1 MLSRLSFKDVLT
13 VFFGLNF
20 NVEKRANVHNFK
32 KTTFA
37 QIIKMNPKHLP
48 QSILKNLG
56 IENLNEMQE
65 VAQDAILHDNN
76 ILLLSPTGSGKTLAF
91 LLPVLELLN
100 PEFLSVQ
107 CLILVPSRE
116 LGLQIE
122 QVWKKMG
129 TDYKINV
136 CYGGHSIDTEIKN
149 LSNPPAVL
157 IGTPGR
163 IADHIERGTFRLD
176 KIQTMVLDEFDKSL
190 QLGFHEQMSFIIGK
204 LPKLNKRVL
213 VSATSDIEIPK
224 YTRVINPTILDFI
237 PEEDEAASNLSM
249 KMVVSKDK
257 DKLTSLFNLICSL
270 KSEAAIVF
278 CNHRDAAERISD
290 TLNEKGIYAT
300 YYHGGMDQDERERA
314 LIQFRNGSMS
324 YLITTDLAARGLD
337 IPEMNHVI
345 HYHLPSKADEFT
357 HRNGRTARMLA
368 SGTAYIVVNDSEKKM
383 DYIDYSIPVLNV
395 EAPKSLPK
403 PPQYQTI
410 YISGGKK
417 NKLNKIDIVGFFSQ
431 KGKLEKGDL
440 GLIEVKDFISFAAV
454 KFNKVKDLLHVI
466 KDEKMKGKK
475 FKIEVARKVIKK
487 VEE

>member
-1 MLSRLSFKDVLT
+1 M
-13 VFFGLNF
+13 N
-20 NVEKRANVHNFK
+20 K
-32 KTTFA
+32 K
-37 QIIKMNPKHLP
+37 NH
-48 QSILKNLG
+48 SNNILLNLG
-56 IENLNEMQE
+56 IESLNEMQE
-65 VAQDAILHDNN
+65 AAQDVILNENN
-76 ILLLSPTGSGKTLAF
+76 VLLLSPTGSGKTLAF
-91 LLPVLELLN
+91 LLPVFEMLE
-100 PEFLSVQ
+100 PEILSVQ

-129 TDYKINV
+129 TDYKVNV

-163 IADHIERGTFRLD
+163 IADHIDRGTFRLD
-176 KIQTMVLDEFDKSL
+176 KIQTLILDEFDKSL

-204 LPKLNKRVL
+204 LSKLNKRIL

-224 YTRVINPTILDFI
+224 YTRVVNPTILDFI
-237 PEEDEAASNLSM
+237 PTEEEQVSNLSTRM
-249 KMVVSKDK
+249 IISKSKDK
-257 DKLTSLFNLICSL
+257 LESLFNLICSL
-270 KSEAAIVF
+270 KSQSAIVF

-300 YYHGGMDQDERERA
+300 YYHGGMDQEERERS

-337 IPEMNHVI
+337 IPEMKHVI
-345 HYHLPSKADEFT
+345 HYHLPLKEDEFT
-357 HRNGRTARMLA
+357 HRNGRTARMQA
-368 SGTAYIVVNDSEKKM
+368 SGTAYLLVNESEKKL
-383 DYIDYSIPVLNV
+383 DYVDYGMPILNV
-395 EAPKSLPK
+395 DGVITLPK
-403 PPQYQTI
+403 PPEFQTI

-454 KFNKVKDLLHVI
+454 KFNKVKDLLHAI

-487 VEE
+487 EEE

>member
-1 MLSRLSFKDVLT
+1 MYK
-13 VFFGLNF
+13 
-20 NVEKRANVHNFK
+20 
-32 KTTFA
+32 
-37 QIIKMNPKHLP
+37 NPHSNNL
-48 QSILKNLG
+48 LLNLG
-56 IENLNEMQE
+56 IESLNEMQE
-65 VAQDAILHDNN
+65 TASNKILNDANV
-76 ILLLSPTGSGKTLAF
+76 LLLSPTGSGKTLAF
-91 LLPVLELLN
+91 LLPIFEMLN
-100 PEFLSVQ
+100 PDINTRVQ

-129 TDYKINV
+129 TDYKVNV
-136 CYGGHSIDTEIKN
+136 CYGGHSIETEIKN

-163 IADHIERGTFRLD
+163 IMDHIDRGTFKTDYIETL
-176 KIQTMVLDEFDKSL
+176 VLDEFDKSL
-190 QLGFHEQMSFIIGK
+190 QLGFHEQMSFIISRLTK
-204 LPKLNKRVL
+204 VNKRIL

-224 YTRVINPTILDFI
+224 YTKVTNPTVLDFI
-237 PEEDEAASNLSM
+237 PKNETNAHLDM
-249 KMVVSKDK
+249 RMVFSKDK
-257 DKLTSLFNLICSL
+257 DKINSLFNLICSL

-290 TLNEKGIYAT
+290 ALNEKGIYAT

-314 LIQFRNGSMS
+314 LIQFRNGSIS

-337 IPEMNHVI
+337 IPEMKHVI
-345 HYHLPSKADEFT
+345 HYHLPSKEDEFT

-368 SGTAYIVVNDSEKKM
+368 SGTAYVIAHESEKKM
-383 DYIDYSIPVLNV
+383 DYIDYGMKVLNV
-395 EAPKSLPK
+395 EKSTILPKSPEF
-403 PPQYQTI
+403 QTI

-454 KFNKVKDLLHVI
+454 KSKKVKELLNAI
-466 KDEKMKGKK
+466 RDEKMKGKK

-487 VEE
+487 EEDTKSEKN

>member
-1 MLSRLSFKDVLT
+1 
-13 VFFGLNF
+13 
-20 NVEKRANVHNFK
+20 
-32 KTTFA
+32 
-37 QIIKMNPKHLP
+37 MNNNHH
-48 QSILKNLG
+48 SNNILLNLG

-65 VAQDAILHDNN
+65 VAQDAILNDNN
-76 ILLLSPTGSGKTLAF
+76 VLLLSPTGSGKTLAF
-91 LLPVLELLN
+91 LLPIFEMLQENVT
-100 PEFLSVQ
+100 SVQ

-129 TDYKINV
+129 TNYKVNV

-157 IGTPGR
+157 TGTPGR
-163 IADHIERGTFRLD
+163 IADHIDRGTFSVD
-176 KIQTMVLDEFDKSL
+176 AIQTLILDEFDKSL
-190 QLGFHEQMSFIIGK
+190 QLGFHEQMSFIINR

-224 YTRVINPTILDFI
+224 YTRVINPTVLDFI
-237 PEEDEAASNLSM
+237 PSEEEKTNLSM

-257 DKLTSLFNLICSL
+257 DKMGSLFNLICSL
-270 KSEAAIVF
+270 KSESAIIF

-314 LIQFRNGSMS
+314 LIQFRNGSVS

-337 IPEMNHVI
+337 IPEMKHVI
-345 HYHLPSKADEFT
+345 HYHLPSKEDEFT

-368 SGTAYIVVNDSEKKM
+368 SGTSYILIHESEKKL
-383 DYIDYSIPVLNV
+383 DYIDYKMPVLNV
-395 EAPKSLPK
+395 ENSTSLPK
-403 PPQYQTI
+403 APEFQTI

-417 NKLNKIDIVGFFSQ
+417 TKLNKIDIVGFFSQ

-454 KFNKVKDLLHVI
+454 KSKKVNNLLKNI
-466 KDEKMKGKK
+466 RDEKMKGKK

-487 VEE
+487 EEEK

>member
-1 MLSRLSFKDVLT
+1 
-13 VFFGLNF
+13 
-20 NVEKRANVHNFK
+20 
-32 KTTFA
+32 
-37 QIIKMNPKHLP
+37 MNNNHHSTNL
-48 QSILKNLG
+48 LLNLG
-56 IENLNEMQE
+56 IESLNEMQ
-65 VAQDAILHDNN
+65 VAAQEAIVENN
-76 ILLLSPTGSGKTLAF
+76 NTLLLSPTGSGKTLAF
-91 LLPVLELLN
+91 LLPVFEILQ
-100 PEFLSVQ
+100 PEILSVQ
-107 CLILVPSRE
+107 CLIIVPSRE

-129 TDYKINV
+129 TGYKANV

-163 IADHIERGTFRLD
+163 IADHIDRETFRTD
-176 KIQTMVLDEFDKSL
+176 KIQTLVLDEFDKSL
-190 QLGFHEQMSFIIGK
+190 QLGFHEEMSFIINR

-224 YTRVINPTILDFI
+224 YTRVINPAVLDFI
-237 PEEDEAASNLSM
+237 PRNEEKTNLSM
-249 KMVVSKDK
+249 KMVVSKEK
-257 DKLTSLFNLICSL
+257 DKINSLFQLICSL
-270 KSEAAIVF
+270 KSESALIF

-300 YYHGGMDQDERERA
+300 YYHGGMDQEERERA
-314 LIQFRNGSMS
+314 LIQFRNGSVS
-324 YLITTDLAARGLD
+324 YLVTTDLAARGLD
-337 IPEMNHVI
+337 IPEMKHVI
-345 HYHLPSKADEFT
+345 HYHLPSKEDEFT

-368 SGTAYIVVNDSEKKM
+368 SGTAYIIVHESEKKL
-383 DYIDYSIPVLNV
+383 DYIDYDMEVLNV
-395 EAPKSLPK
+395 ENSNSLPK
-403 PPQYQTI
+403 PPEFQTI

-454 KFNKVKDLLHVI
+454 KSKKVKDFLKNI

-475 FKIEVARKVIKK
+475 FKIEVARKVVKK
-487 VEE
+487 EE

>member
-1 MLSRLSFKDVLT
+1 MYK
-13 VFFGLNF
+13 
-20 NVEKRANVHNFK
+20 
-32 KTTFA
+32 
-37 QIIKMNPKHLP
+37 NPHSTNL
-48 QSILKNLG
+48 LLNLG
-56 IENLNEMQE
+56 IESLNEMQE
-65 VAQDAILHDNN
+65 TAQETILNDTNV
-76 ILLLSPTGSGKTLAF
+76 LLLSPTGSGKTLAF
-91 LLPVLELLN
+91 LLPVFQLIQ
-100 PEFLSVQ
+100 PEISTVQ

-122 QVWKKMG
+122 GVWKKMG
-129 TDYKINV
+129 TDYKVNV

-163 IADHIERGTFRLD
+163 IADHLERETFKVD
-176 KIQTMVLDEFDKSL
+176 TIQTLVLDEFDKSL
-190 QLGFHEQMSFIIGK
+190 QLGFHEQMKFISSK
-204 LPKLNKRVL
+204 LKKLNKRVL

-224 YTRVINPTILDFI
+224 YTGVFHPTVLDFI
-237 PEEDEAASNLSM
+237 PTEEENSNLSL
-249 KMVVSKDK
+249 KMVVSKEK
-257 DKLTSLFNLICSL
+257 DKINSLFKLICSL
-270 KSEAAIVF
+270 KSQSAIVF

-314 LIQFRNGSMS
+314 LIQFRNGSVN

-337 IPEMNHVI
+337 IPEMKHVI
-345 HYHLPSKADEFT
+345 HYHLPLKEEEFT

-368 SGTAYIVVNDSEKKM
+368 SGTAYIVAHESEKKM
-383 DYIDYSIPVLNV
+383 EYLDYGMPVLNV
-395 EAPKSLPK
+395 ENATTLPK
-403 PPQYQTI
+403 PPEFQTI

-431 KGKLEKGDL
+431 KGKLDKSDL

-454 KFNKVKDLLHVI
+454 KSMKVKEFLANI
-466 KDEKMKGKK
+466 RDEKMKGKK

-487 VEE
+487 EE

>member
-1 MLSRLSFKDVLT
+1 
-13 VFFGLNF
+13 
-20 NVEKRANVHNFK
+20 
-32 KTTFA
+32 
-37 QIIKMNPKHLP
+37 MNNNHH
-48 QSILKNLG
+48 SNNILLNLG

-65 VAQDAILHDNN
+65 IAQNAILNDSNV
-76 ILLLSPTGSGKTLAF
+76 LLLSPTGSGKTLAF
-91 LLPVLELLN
+91 LLPIFEMLQEN
-100 PEFLSVQ
+100 IATVQ

-129 TDYKINV
+129 TSYKVNV

-163 IADHIERGTFRLD
+163 IADHMERGTFKFDTIETL
-176 KIQTMVLDEFDKSL
+176 ILDEFDKSL
-190 QLGFHEQMSFIIGK
+190 QLGFHEQMSFIINR

-224 YTRVINPTILDFI
+224 YTRVINPTVLDFI
-237 PEEDEAASNLSM
+237 PTEEENLNLSM
-249 KMVVSKDK
+249 KMIVSKEK
-257 DKLTSLFNLICSL
+257 DKMESLFHLICSL
-270 KSEAAIVF
+270 KSESAIIF

-290 TLNEKGIYAT
+290 LLCEKGIYAT

-314 LIQFRNGSMS
+314 LIQFRNGSIS

-337 IPEMNHVI
+337 IPEMKHVI
-345 HYHLPSKADEFT
+345 HYHLPLKEEEFT

-368 SGTAYIVVNDSEKKM
+368 TGTSYIIIHESEKKL
-383 DYIDYSIPVLNV
+383 DYIDYKMNVLHV
-395 EAPKSLPK
+395 DGSSTLPK
-403 PPQYQTI
+403 APEFQTI

-417 NKLNKIDIVGFFSQ
+417 TKLNKIDIVGFFSQ

-440 GLIEVKDFISFAAV
+440 GLIEVKDFVSFAAV
-454 KFNKVKDLLHVI
+454 KSKKVKELLHNI
-466 KDEKMKGKK
+466 SDEKMKGKK

-487 VEE
+487 EEN

>member
-1 MLSRLSFKDVLT
+1 MI
-13 VFFGLNF
+13 N
-20 NVEKRANVHNFK
+20 
-32 KTTFA
+32 
-37 QIIKMNPKHLP
+37 KHHSKNL
-48 QSILKNLG
+48 LLNLG
-56 IENLNEMQE
+56 IESLNEMQIA
-65 VAQDAILHDNN
+65 AQETILNDANV
-76 ILLLSPTGSGKTLAF
+76 LLLSPTGSGKTLAF
-91 LLPVLELLN
+91 LLPIFETLE
-100 PEFLSVQ
+100 PEITGVQ

-129 TDYKINV
+129 TDYKVNV
-136 CYGGHSIDTEIKN
+136 CYGGHSIETEIKN

-163 IADHIERGTFRLD
+163 IADHIDRATFKTD
-176 KIQTMVLDEFDKSL
+176 KIQTLILDEFDKSL
-190 QLGFHEQMSFIIGK
+190 QLGFHEQMSFIISK
-204 LPKLNKRVL
+204 LTKVNKRVL
-213 VSATSDIEIPK
+213 VSATSGIEIPK
-224 YTRVINPTILDFI
+224 YTRVVNPTILDFI
-237 PEEDEAASNLSM
+237 PSEEEKVNLTM
-249 KMVVSKDK
+249 KMVVSKEK
-257 DKLTSLFNLICSL
+257 DKIGSLFHLICSL
-270 KSEAAIVF
+270 KSQSALIF

-314 LIQFRNGSMS
+314 LIQFRNGSVS

-337 IPEMNHVI
+337 IPEMKHVI
-345 HYHLPSKADEFT
+345 HYHLPSKEDEFT

-368 SGTAYIVVNDSEKKM
+368 KGTAYILLHESEKKM
-383 DYIDYSIPVLNV
+383 DYIDYNMPVLKV
-395 EAPKSLPK
+395 DTATTLPK
-403 PPQYQTI
+403 PPEFQTI

-431 KGKLEKGDL
+431 KGKLEKDDL

-454 KFNKVKDLLHVI
+454 KSKKVKDLLTAI
-466 KDEKMKGKK
+466 RDEKMKGKK

>member
-1 MLSRLSFKDVLT
+1 MVYLWQMKNHHS
-13 VFFGLNF
+13 N
-20 NVEKRANVHNFK
+20 N
-32 KTTFA
+32 
-37 QIIKMNPKHLP
+37 
-48 QSILKNLG
+48 ILLNLG
-56 IENLNEMQE
+56 IEALNEMQIASQE
-65 VAQDAILHDNN
+65 SILSDVN

-91 LLPVLELLN
+91 LLPIFELLD
-100 PEFLSVQ
+100 PEDKNIQ

-129 TDYKINV
+129 TDFKVNV

-163 IADHIERGTFRLD
+163 IADHLERGNFSTNSVL
-176 KIQTMVLDEFDKSL
+176 TLVLDEFDKSL
-190 QLGFHEQMSFIIGK
+190 QLGFHEEMSFIISK
-204 LPKLNKRVL
+204 LTKINKRVL

-224 YTRVINPTILDFI
+224 YTRVANPTVLDFI
-237 PEEDEAASNLSM
+237 PEHSENHQLSTV
-249 KMVVSKDK
+249 MVVSKEK
-257 DKLTSLFNLICSL
+257 DKINCLFNLICSL
-270 KSEAAIVF
+270 NSEAALIF

-314 LIQFRNGSMS
+314 LIQFRNGSVT
-324 YLITTDLAARGLD
+324 YLVTTDLAARGLD
-337 IPEMNHVI
+337 IPEMKHVI
-345 HYHLPSKADEFT
+345 HYHLPSKEDEFT

-368 SGTAYIVVNDSEKKM
+368 SGTAYVLVHDSEKKM
-383 DYIDYSIPVLNV
+383 DYIDYNMKKLNV
-395 EAPKSLPK
+395 EATTTLPK
-403 PPQYQTI
+403 PPAFQTI
-410 YISGGKK
+410 YVSGGKK

-454 KFNKVKDLLHVI
+454 KSKKVPDLLRLI
-466 KDEKMKGKK
+466 RDEKMKGKK
-475 FKIEVARKVIKK
+475 FKIEVARKVVKK
-487 VEE
+487 EEEEEKNFGSQRR

>member
-1 MLSRLSFKDVLT
+1 
-13 VFFGLNF
+13 
-20 NVEKRANVHNFK
+20 
-32 KTTFA
+32 
-37 QIIKMNPKHLP
+37 MNSKHLP
-48 QSILKNLG
+48 QNILKNLG
-56 IENLNEMQE
+56 ISQLNEMQDR
-65 VAQDAILHDNN
+65 AQDAILHDNN

-91 LLPVLELLN
+91 LLPILELLQ
-100 PEFLSVQ
+100 PEILSVQ

-129 TDYKINV
+129 TDYKVNV
-136 CYGGHSIDTEIKN
+136 CYGGHAIDTEIKN

-163 IADHIERGTFRLD
+163 IADHIDRGTFRLD

-204 LPKLNKRVL
+204 LSKLNKRIL

-224 YTRVINPTILDFI
+224 YTRVVNPTILDFI
-237 PEEDEAASNLSM
+237 PENEEESNLAM
-249 KMVVSKDK
+249 KLVVSKEK
-257 DKLTSLFNLICSL
+257 DKIGSLFNLICSL
-270 KSEAAIVF
+270 KSQAAIVF

-290 TLNEKGIYAT
+290 TLNEKGIYST

-314 LIQFRNGSMS
+314 LIQFRNGSVS

-337 IPEMNHVI
+337 IPEMNYVI
-345 HYHLPSKADEFT
+345 HYHLPSKEDEFT
-357 HRNGRTARMLA
+357 HRNGRTARMTA
-368 SGTAYIVVNDSEKKM
+368 SGTAYVIAHESEKKM
-383 DYIDYSIPVLNV
+383 EYLDYGMDVYQLPASIV
-395 EAPKSLPK
+395 LPK
-403 PPQYQTI
+403 PPLYQTI
-410 YISGGKK
+410 YVSGGKK

-454 KFNKVKDLLHVI
+454 KFNKVKDLLHNI
-466 KDEKMKGKK
+466 RDEKMKGKK

-487 VEE
+487 EEE